1 MDLSPY
7 DELRRR
13 LHEALPLGPGFPSP
27 GLMDRILAELTTPSR
42 TARRQRT
49 LSALAALL
57 LLTVASAAFAVPRLP
72 RLADAGRIEF
82 LSSAGAGR
90 VEFLSTTAQPAT
102 EYRDMNRYVLA
113 GFNGSVDF
121 NSQPTGA
128 QDVERIGYE
137 RSTGRSTVDLL
148 ALTSSDMARLQEEG
162 ALEDLTPLL
171 RRLQQDRRFPQSVLD
186 LGRSKT
192 GELSYI
198 PWVQTTYMMVV
209 NKKALVYL
217 PEGADVKALTYDQLI
232 AWGQR
237 IEEKTG
243 EKRIGLPADLNG
255 SRGGLVYRFL
265 QGYAYPSFTG
275 NTLTGFR
282 SLEAVQMWDTLRRL
296 WAVTNQWSTTYT
308 RMDDPLASGEVWIA
322 WDHQARLKD
331 AAADGRFLTVP
342 APTGPQGL
350 GYLSVVVGLAIPKGA
365 PNRAGAEALIDWLTR
380 PKQQAAVSA
389 SLSFFPVVEG
399 VALGGA
405 QAAEYGVAKTYED
418 SALAV
423 QTVLPAGLGTRAD
436 DFTAIYQETFRR
448 IVLQGEDVEAVLD
461 EEAAR
466 LQQLVD
472 DVGAPCWP
480 PDPPSRGPCQIK

>member
-1 MDLSPY
+1 MSPF
-7 DELRRR
+7 EKLRRN
-13 LHEALPLGPGFPSP
+13 LHDALPTGPGFPSP
-27 GLMDRILAELTTPSR
+27 GLQRRIIAELTAPSR
-42 TARRQRT
+42 TARRHRT
-49 LSALAALL
+49 LSALAALV

-90 VEFLSTTAQPAT
+90 VEFLSSTAQPAT

-113 GFNGSVDF
+113 GFDGSVDF

-128 QDVERIGYE
+128 QDVDRIGYE

-148 ALTSSDMARLQEEG
+148 ALTTSDMAKLQEQD

-171 RRLQQDRRFPQSVLD
+171 RRLQQNRRFPQGVLD

-209 NKKALVYL
+209 NKRALAYL
-217 PEGADVKALTYDQLI
+217 PEGADVRALTYDQLI
-232 AWGQR
+232 AWGQN
-237 IEEKTG
+237 IEAATG
-243 EKRIGLPADLNG
+243 EKRIGLPADVNG
-255 SRGGLVYRFL
+255 PRGGLVYRFL

-275 NTLTGFR
+275 STLTGFR

-296 WAVTNQWSTTYT
+296 WAVTNQWSTHYT
-308 RMDDPLASGEVWIA
+308 RMDEPLASGEVWIA

-331 AAADGRFLTVP
+331 AAASGQFVTVP
-342 APTGPQGL
+342 APTGPHGL
-350 GYLSVVVGLAIPKGA
+350 GYLSVVVGLAIPRGA

-405 QAAEYGVAKTYED
+405 QVAEYRVAKTYEA
-418 SALAV
+418 SPTGV

-436 DFTAIYQETFRR
+436 EFTAIYQKTFQR
-448 IVLQGEDVEAVLD
+448 IVLDGEDIRTVLED
-461 EEAAR
+461 EAAR
-466 LQQLVD
+466 LQELVD